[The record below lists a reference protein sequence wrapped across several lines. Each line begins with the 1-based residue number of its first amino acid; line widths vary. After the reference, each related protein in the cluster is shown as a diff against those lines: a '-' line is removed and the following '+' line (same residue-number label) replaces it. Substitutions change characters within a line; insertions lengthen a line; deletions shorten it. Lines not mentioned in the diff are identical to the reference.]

1 MNLKTLFLIEKGDD
15 QMIEMNIKDLVNR
28 IGTVTDQ
35 IKALSIADDIAVAV
49 SDEIPVR
56 MSQKQCR
63 DIIKSLEQYRDILS
77 DRADTT
83 MIYF

>member
-1 MNLKTLFLIEKGDD
+1 
-15 QMIEMNIKDLVNR
+15 MIEMNIKDLVNR

-35 IKALSIADDIAVAV
+35 INALSIADDIAVTV